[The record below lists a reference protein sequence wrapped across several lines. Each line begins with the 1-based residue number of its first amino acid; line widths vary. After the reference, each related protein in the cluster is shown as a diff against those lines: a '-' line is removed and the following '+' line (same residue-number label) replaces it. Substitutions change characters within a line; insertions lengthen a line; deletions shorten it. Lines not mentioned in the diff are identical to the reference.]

1 MANEYTRM
9 NMTDFIE
16 LEKKYEFDVYPKRDA
31 VIVRGKNAK
40 VWDDKGKEYIDCV
53 AGHGVVNI
61 GHCNGKVI
69 EAINQQAKKL
79 ISCSGIFYND
89 ARALLLE
96 KLAAISPK
104 NLNKTFLC
112 NSGTEAVEAAIKFT
126 RYTTKRTD
134 FICALGGFHGRTMG
148 ALSATADPEYRD
160 AFKPLVPG
168 FTHIPYNDF
177 EKLKEK
183 VDEKTAGII
192 LEVVQGEG
200 GVHIG
205 DKEYFKQVRELCEEK
220 NIILIIDEVQTGFCR
235 TGKMFAC
242 EHIGLEPDI
251 LCIAKSIAGGI
262 PMGAVLC
269 SGKVEV
275 PYLKHGS
282 TFAGNPLACAA
293 ALASIDFMLEN
304 KLDQQAKEKG
314 EYLIK
319 KLKEKNLDENEK
331 VREIRDLGLLIGIEL
346 KEKSQPYIQKLMELG
361 VLVLPAGPTVIR
373 LLPPLTISYEEL
385 DFVIDKLVEV
395 LK

>member
-40 VWDDKGKEYIDCV
+40 VWDDKGKEYIDCI

-61 GHCNGKVI
+61 GHCNDKVI
-69 EAINQQAKKL
+69 EAINQQAQKL

-89 ARALLLE
+89 VRALLLE
-96 KLAAISPK
+96 KLAAISPE
-104 NLNKTFLC
+104 NLDKSFLC
-112 NSGTEAVEAAIKFT
+112 NSGTEAVEAAIKFA

-160 AFKPLVPG
+160 DFKPLVPG

-183 VDEKTAGII
+183 VNESTAGII

-205 DKEYFKQVRELCEEK
+205 DKEYFKQVRELCDEK

-235 TGKMFAC
+235 T
-242 EHIGLEPDI
+242 
-251 LCIAKSIAGGI
+251 
-262 PMGAVLC
+262 
-269 SGKVEV
+269 
-275 PYLKHGS
+275 
-282 TFAGNPLACAA
+282 
-293 ALASIDFMLEN
+293 
-304 KLDQQAKEKG
+304 
-314 EYLIK
+314 
-319 KLKEKNLDENEK
+319 
-331 VREIRDLGLLIGIEL
+331 
-346 KEKSQPYIQKLMELG
+346 
-361 VLVLPAGPTVIR
+361 
-373 LLPPLTISYEEL
+373 
-385 DFVIDKLVEV
+385 
-395 LK
+395 